1 MREIERNL
9 LIAETID
16 DVYARALVPEQLGSR
31 QRERRIKLVAQQTFC
46 GMGLAMA

>member
-16 DVYARALVPEQLGSR
+16 DVYARALVPEQPGSR
-31 QRERRIKLVAQQTFC
+31 DASVASSW
-46 GMGLAMA
+46 